1 MFLGLSATSCLC
13 LFSQIFFLVRLCCI
27 CRSVPDLTFLYLS
40 FVGCFLDVG
49 FLLGKNRQR
58 QEVELQNKTGN
69 GQINN
74 ANREM
79 RGTFETE

>member
-13 LFSQIFFLVRLCCI
+13 LFSQNVFFVHLCCI
-27 CRSVPDLTFLYLS
+27 CRSVPDLTFLCLS

-49 FLLGKNRQR
+49 FLLEKNRQR